1 MSDLYR
7 LVSKSWQPPGTRD
20 RITRGTVFTPPEN
33 QIDRLLRIGAIVAV
47 DGAHEPGLDVD
58 TRSPDGSG
66 DESSEGTSAD
76 GDAKADADADA
87 VAVADADAPAG
98 HDQDT
103 EHPAAAETERPKQA
117 APKAVWVEYAVAGGM
132 DRDAAEGLDKRELIA
147 ALS

>member
-47 DGAHEPGLDVD
+47 DGADEQGLDAD
-58 TRSPDGSG
+58 TRSTDGSG
-66 DESSEGTSAD
+66 DESSEGTSVD
-76 GDAKADADADA
+76 GAAEADADADT
-87 VAVADADAPAG
+87 PAG

-103 EHPAAAETERPKQA
+103 ERAAAAETERPKQA
-117 APKAVWVEYAVAGGM
+117 APKAVWVEYAVVGGM

>member
-47 DGAHEPGLDVD
+47 DGADEQGLDAD
-58 TRSPDGSG
+58 TCSPDGSG

-76 GDAKADADADA
+76 GDAEADADADT
-87 VAVADADAPAG
+87 PAG

-103 EHPAAAETERPKQA
+103 ERAAAAETERPKQA

>member
-47 DGAHEPGLDVD
+47 DGAAEPGPDAD
-58 TRSPDGSG
+58 TSSPDGSG

-76 GDAKADADADA
+76 GDAEADADADT
-87 VAVADADAPAG
+87 PAG

-103 EHPAAAETERPKQA
+103 ERPAAAETERPKQA

>member
-47 DGAHEPGLDVD
+47 DGADEPGLDVD

-76 GDAKADADADA
+76 GDAKADAD
-87 VAVADADAPAG
+87 ADADAPAG

>member
-7 LVSKSWQPPGTRD
+7 LVSKSWQPPGARD

-47 DGAHEPGLDVD
+47 DGADEPGLDAD
-58 TRSPDGSG
+58 TGSTDGSG
-66 DESSEGTSAD
+66 DEPSEGTSAD
-76 GDAKADADADA
+76 ADADADA
-87 VAVADADAPAG
+87 GAR